1 MKKKRVSVTKESQ
14 SGRNE
19 QFVDNITGQKM
30 SRVKFVHKIKR
41 GEYKDYYTK
50 KINGLDTPV
59 SKPDG
64 DKSNNLG

>member
-1 MKKKRVSVTKESQ
+1 
-14 SGRNE
+14 
-19 QFVDNITGQKM
+19 M
-30 SRVKFVHKIKR
+30 SRVKFVHKIKH

-59 SKPDG
+59 SRPDG

>member
-14 SGRNE
+14 TGRNE
-19 QFVDNITGQKM
+19 QFIDNITGEKM
-30 SRVKFVHKIKR
+30 SRVKFVHKIKH
-41 GEYKDYYTK
+41 GEYKDHYTK

-59 SKPDG
+59 SRPDG

>member
-14 SGRNE
+14 TGRNE

-30 SRVKFVHKIKR
+30 SRAKFVHKIKR

-64 DKSNNLG
+64 DKGNNLG

>member
-14 SGRNE
+14 TGRNE

-30 SRVKFVHKIKR
+30 SRAKFVHKIKR

-50 KINGLDTPV
+50 KIYGLDTPV